1 MTFWHSAYRDHGPA
15 VLGYLSSR
23 MRREDAEDLLQET
36 FVRAIR
42 SSGSLRDQEKLRPY
56 LLTIAHNLWVN
67 RYRRREPQLFSELV
81 PTTAEDGEP
90 AGLPEPAAPVR
101 NAEQE
106 ADLARLEER
115 LGDVVADMSP
125 HLRAAFEQGVLRQ
138 EPYRDIARRNGWSM
152 AQVKI
157 NVYRAR
163 QRAITKLRDLMPGAE
178 AR

>member
-1 MTFWHSAYRDHGPA
+1 MTFWQSAYRDHGPA

-42 SSGSLRDQEKLRPY
+42 SSGSLRDEEKLRPY
-56 LLTIAHNLWVN
+56 LLTIAHNLLVN
-67 RYRRREPQLFSELV
+67 RYRRREPQLFSELSNATDEGDL
-81 PTTAEDGEP
+81 P
-90 AGLPEPAAPVR
+90 GLPEPAAPD
-101 NAEQE
+101 ASPEQE
-106 ADLARLEER
+106 ADLSRLEER
-115 LGDVVADMSP
+115 LGAVVAEMTP

-138 EPYRDIARRNGWSM
+138 EPYKEIARRNGWSL

-163 QRAITKLRDLMPGAE
+163 RQAITKLRDLLPA
-178 AR
+178 AAIR

>member
-1 MTFWHSAYRDHGPA
+1 MTFWQSAYRDHGPA

-42 SSGSLRDQEKLRPY
+42 SSGSLRDEEKLRPY
-56 LLTIAHNLWVN
+56 LLTIAHNLLVN
-67 RYRRREPQLFSELV
+67 RYRRREPRLFSELA
-81 PTTAEDGEP
+81 TATDEGET
-90 AGLPEPAAPVR
+90 AGLAEPVAPG
-101 NAEQE
+101 ADPEQE

-115 LGDVVADMSP
+115 LGDVVAAMSP
-125 HLRAAFEQGVLRQ
+125 HLRTAFEQGVLRQ
-138 EPYRDIARRNGWSM
+138 EPYKEIARRNGWSL

-157 NVYRAR
+157 NVYRSRR
-163 QRAITKLRDLMPGAE
+163 QAIAKLRELLPGAE

>member
-1 MTFWHSAYRDHGPA
+1 MTFWQSAYRDHGPA

-42 SSGSLRDQEKLRPY
+42 SSGSLRDEEKLRPY
-56 LLTIAHNLWVN
+56 LLTIAHNLLVN
-67 RYRRREPQLFSELV
+67 RYRRREPQLFSELR
-81 PTTAEDGEP
+81 AEADDGEP
-90 AGLPEPAAPVR
+90 IEVVEPTAPENSPER
-101 NAEQE
+101 E

-115 LGDVVADMSP
+115 LGAVVADMSP
-125 HLRAAFEQGVLRQ
+125 HLRTAFEQGVLRQ
-138 EPYRDIARRNGWSM
+138 EPYKDIARRNGWTL

-163 QRAITKLRDLMPGAE
+163 RQAIARLRDLLPDPGS
-178 AR
+178 R

>member
-1 MTFWHSAYRDHGPA
+1 MTFWQSAYRDHGPA

-42 SSGSLRDQEKLRPY
+42 SSGSLRDEQKLRPY
-56 LLTIAHNLWVN
+56 LLTIAHNLLVN
-67 RYRRREPQLFSELV
+67 RYRRREPQLFSELSV
-81 PTTAEDGEP
+81 ATEDGDT
-90 AGLPEPAAPVR
+90 AGLAEPVAPG
-101 NAEQE
+101 AGPEQE

-115 LGDVVADMSP
+115 LGDVVAAMSP
-125 HLRAAFEQGVLRQ
+125 HLRTAFEQGVLRQ
-138 EPYRDIARRNGWSM
+138 EPYKEIARRNGWSL

-163 QRAITKLRDLMPGAE
+163 RQAITKLRDLMPGAE
-178 AR
+178 GR

>member
-1 MTFWHSAYRDHGPA
+1 MTFWQSAYRDHGPA

-42 SSGSLRDQEKLRPY
+42 SSGSLRDEEKLRPY
-56 LLTIAHNLWVN
+56 LLTIAHNLLVN
-67 RYRRREPQLFSELV
+67 RYRRREPQLFSELANPTDEGDV
-81 PTTAEDGEP
+81 P
-90 AGLPEPAAPVR
+90 GLPEPAAPD
-101 NAEQE
+101 ASPEQE
-106 ADLARLEER
+106 ADLSRLEER
-115 LGDVVADMSP
+115 LGAVVAEMTP

-138 EPYRDIARRNGWSM
+138 EPYKEIARRNGWSL

-163 QRAITKLRDLMPGAE
+163 RQAIAKLRDLLPA
-178 AR
+178 AAIR

>member
-1 MTFWHSAYRDHGPA
+1 MTFWQSAYRDHGPA

-42 SSGSLRDQEKLRPY
+42 SSGSLRDEQKLRPY
-56 LLTIAHNLWVN
+56 LLTIAHNLLVN
-67 RYRRREPQLFSELV
+67 RYRRREPLLFSELSV
-81 PTTAEDGEP
+81 ATEEGDN
-90 AGLPEPAAPVR
+90 AGLAEPVAPG
-101 NAEQE
+101 ACPEQE

-115 LGDVVADMSP
+115 LGDVVAAMSP
-125 HLRAAFEQGVLRQ
+125 HLRTAFEQGVLRQ
-138 EPYRDIARRNGWSM
+138 EPYKEIARRNGWSL

-163 QRAITKLRDLMPGAE
+163 RQAITKLRDLMPGAE
-178 AR
+178 GR

>member
-1 MTFWHSAYRDHGPA
+1 M
-15 VLGYLSSR
+15 LGYLSSR

-42 SSGSLRDQEKLRPY
+42 SSGSLRDEEKLRPY
-56 LLTIAHNLWVN
+56 LLTIAHNLLVN
-67 RYRRREPQLFSELV
+67 RYRRREPQLFSELG
-81 PTTAEDGEP
+81 PATGEDGD
-90 AGLPEPAAPVR
+90 AALPVEPAAPSR
-101 NAEQE
+101 SPEQE

-115 LGDVVADMSP
+115 LGDVVATMTP
-125 HLRAAFEQGVLRQ
+125 HLRVAFEQGVLRQ
-138 EPYRDIARRNGWSM
+138 EPYKDIARRNGWSL

-163 QRAITKLRDLMPGAE
+163 HQAIAKLRDLMPGAE

>member
-42 SSGSLRDQEKLRPY
+42 ASGSLRDQDKLRPY
-56 LLTIAHNLWVN
+56 LLTIAHNLLVN
-67 RYRRREPQLFSELV
+67 RYRRREPQLFSEL
-81 PTTAEDGEP
+81 AP
-90 AGLPEPAAPVR
+90 ANTEEAGPGFAEPAAPAR
-101 NAEQE
+101 SPEQE

-115 LGDVVADMSP
+115 LGDVVADMTP
-125 HLRAAFEQGVLRQ
+125 HLRTAFEQGVLSQ
-138 EPYRDIARRNGWSM
+138 EPYKDIARRNGWSL

-163 QRAITKLRDLMPGAE
+163 RHAITKLRDLMPSPE